1 MNTAVN
7 YTAGGLLRIRQA
19 AQMLG
24 VSEWTIRQM
33 AHNGELK
40 FVRRTDRSPMLF
52 SCADLEAW
60 VRKNRQ

>member
-19 AQMLG
+19 AQILG

-33 AHNGELK
+33 AHEGEIK

-52 SCADLEAW
+52 SPADLEAW